1 VLTDSSIPQ
10 SNDIWAVCCP
20 NPNQVLDD
28 EPADDIGQRDNFL
41 VISCETQTIVLKCD
55 NDLLALQ
62 SSGFYTTGP
71 TIYCGAI
78 CDNTLI
84 VQVYR
89 DGVYLLDHSALL
101 FSFPLL
107 FLAFFFSHVFIT
119 EAALVQLYA
128 LESGKPV
135 VSCAQAGSHL
145 VLQYIDGLVDLLRV
159 DKDKQ
164 RVLPVALP
172 QHIKANAVHAS
183 TVFEDV
189 NRLLLTKE
197 QYQRQHKHAQRTTR
211 VASKFDLIAV
221 KKQFFFFAL

>member
-107 FLAFFFSHVFIT
+107 FLAFFFLTCS
-119 EAALVQLYA
+119 
-128 LESGKPV
+128 
-135 VSCAQAGSHL
+135 
-145 VLQYIDGLVDLLRV
+145 LQRPRWCNCMPSSRENQWCRAPKLDRTLCC
-159 DKDKQ
+159 
-164 RVLPVALP
+164 
-172 QHIKANAVHAS
+172 S
-183 TVFEDV
+183 T
-189 NRLLLTKE
+189 LT
-197 QYQRQHKHAQRTTR
+197 A
-211 VASKFDLIAV
+211 
-221 KKQFFFFAL
+221 